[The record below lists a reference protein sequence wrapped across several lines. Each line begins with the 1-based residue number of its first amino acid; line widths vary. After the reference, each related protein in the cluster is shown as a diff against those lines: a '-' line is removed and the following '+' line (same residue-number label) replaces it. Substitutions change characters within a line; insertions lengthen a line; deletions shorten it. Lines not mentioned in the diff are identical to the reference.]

1 MIRRMLLVVVMGIA
15 LLGSRAGAQQG
26 PARGALVIV
35 GGGATASADT
45 LTRRQRDSIIANSK
59 LPQAGA
65 VGRALGAADAA
76 AAARRAQDSAGAFRR

>member
-1 MIRRMLLVVVMGIA
+1 MRRVLGVIVSA
-15 LLGSRAGAQQG
+15 LLLASCSGKGEEE
-26 PARGALVIV
+26 
-35 GGGATASADT
+35 GGGATAVADT

>member
-1 MIRRMLLVVVMGIA
+1 MRRVLGVIVTA
-15 LLGSRAGAQQG
+15 LLLASCSGKGQEEGA
-26 PARGALVIV
+26 
-35 GGGATASADT
+35 GGATASADT

>member
-1 MIRRMLLVVVMGIA
+1 MRRVLGVIVTA
-15 LLGSRAGAQQG
+15 LLLASCSGEGEEDGA
-26 PARGALVIV
+26 R
-35 GGGATASADT
+35 ATAAADT

>member
-1 MIRRMLLVVVMGIA
+1 MRRILGVVVMA
-15 LLGSRAGAQQG
+15 LLLASCSGKGEEGGA
-26 PARGALVIV
+26 P
-35 GGGATASADT
+35 ATASADT

-76 AAARRAQDSAGAFRR
+76 AATRRAQDSAGAFRR